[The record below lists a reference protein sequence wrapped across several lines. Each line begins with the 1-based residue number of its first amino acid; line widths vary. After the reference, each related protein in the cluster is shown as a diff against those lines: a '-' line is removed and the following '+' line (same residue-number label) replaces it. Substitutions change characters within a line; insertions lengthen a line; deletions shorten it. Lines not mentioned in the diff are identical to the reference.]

1 MAGKSGATFDDN
13 PQFRLGILDSSETHL
28 PPPPPPPPCVEVLFT
43 ESVSSSV
50 RYTVE
55 RVNLNGLTLLKVVFS
70 FLLFRRVNTQDVFA
84 FSNSDLVPGQYEGGL
99 KLWEGSLDLVK
110 ALRSEVQNGRLS
122 FTGKRVLESLT
133 HTSQVKLIL
142 RSLWKLK
149 VESVDVAIEDYVGLP
164 GRGFNLLKFEDDRAP
179 SFCLE
184 LTLPF
189 QIGCGHG
196 FPGIL
201 ACLEGA
207 AVVHFQD
214 FNAEVLRCLT
224 IPNVNANLS
233 EKSSSLATNATEVR
247 CFAGDWSEIH
257 QLLPHACDNEKDQTC
272 MTGQST
278 AGYDIILMAETVYSI
293 SALPTLYELIKKV
306 SCIELLILKILLID
320 IVFLSSKNLVP
331 TDHEPSSWR
340 GVYGSKEAL
349 LWCGRGSR
357 RFLSVVEKDGIMVAS
372 LVAEVTDGS
381 SNVREVWK
389 FSFK

>member
-1 MAGKSGATFDDN
+1 MAGKSGVSTHCILSLSPIFSIFSFHLSSNFILRNPAFETFQLFSSAFDDN
-13 PQFRLGILDSSETHL
+13 PQFRLGILESSETHL

-55 RVNLNGLTLLKVVFS
+55 RVNLNGLTLLKG
-70 FLLFRRVNTQDVFA
+70 RVNTQDVFCIFQFR
-84 FSNSDLVPGQYEGGL
+84 FSPRTIRRWP
-99 KLWEGSLDLVK
+99 KTMEGSLDLVK

-122 FTGKRVLESLT
+122 FTGKRVLE
-133 HTSQVKLIL
+133 LIL

-149 VESVDVAIEDYVGLP
+149 VESIDVAIQDYVGLP

-184 LTLPF
+184 LASPF
-189 QIGCGHG
+189 QVTV
-196 FPGIL
+196 L
-201 ACLEGA
+201 LD
-207 AVVHFQD
+207 VVMDFQGSWPALRVQLLYIFQD

-293 SALPTLYELIKKV
+293 SALPTLYELIKKTM
-306 SCIELLILKILLID
+306 SR
-320 IVFLSSKNLVP
+320 P
-331 TDHEPSSWR
+331 H
-340 GVYGSKEAL
+340 GVVYMAAKKHYFGV
-349 LWCGRGSR
+349 GGGSR

-389 FSFK
+389 FSF

>member
-1 MAGKSGATFDDN
+1 MAGKSGKPAFETFQLFSSAFDDN

-55 RVNLNGLTLLKVVFS
+55 RVNLNGLTLLKG
-70 FLLFRRVNTQDVFA
+70 RVNTQDVFA

-122 FTGKRVLESLT
+122 FTGKRVLE
-133 HTSQVKLIL
+133 
-142 RSLWKLK
+142 
-149 VESVDVAIEDYVGLP
+149 
-164 GRGFNLLKFEDDRAP
+164 
-179 SFCLE
+179 
-184 LTLPF
+184 
-189 QIGCGHG
+189 IGCGHG

-233 EKSSSLATNATEVR
+233 DKSSSLATNATEVR

-293 SALPTLYELIKKV
+293 SALPTLYELIKKTM
-306 SCIELLILKILLID
+306 SR
-320 IVFLSSKNLVP
+320 P
-331 TDHEPSSWR
+331 H
-340 GVYGSKEAL
+340 GVVYMAAKKHYFGV
-349 LWCGRGSR
+349 GGGSR